1 MKTNATEFTGFP
13 AGKTH
18 LTPIPGPFFT
28 EILPQ
33 IDDLDELKVCLYA
46 IWRLDQQEG
55 SLRFLRRSD
64 IALDRRFMDGLSPD
78 ATRTEA
84 CLDDALA
91 RAVARK
97 VLLVANAKTSS
108 GNEAVYFLNSAR
120 GRASVKSLQN
130 GEWDPS
136 ETAQAPV
143 SLDVE
148 KPNIFRLYEENIGPL
163 SPMIADALRDAEQEY
178 PVDWIDEAVRIA
190 ALNNVRRW
198 RYVEAI
204 LRSWKE
210 EGKHDTHRG
219 DASQDRRKYS
229 EGKFARFFEH

>member
-1 MKTNATEFTGFP
+1 MKTKENAFAGFP

-18 LTPIPGPFFT
+18 LTPVPAHFFT
-28 EILPQ
+28 ELLPQ
-33 IDDLDELKVCLYA
+33 IDDLGELKICLYA

-55 SLRFLRRSD
+55 NLRFLRRSD
-64 IALDRRFMDGLSPD
+64 IAADKRFVDGLSPD
-78 ATRTEA
+78 AGQAET

-97 VLLVANAKTSS
+97 VLLAAKAEGQAGS
-108 GNEAVYFLNSAR
+108 EMIYFLNSAR
-120 GRASVKSLQN
+120 GRASIQALQN
-130 GEWDPS
+130 GDWDPANA
-136 ETAQAPV
+136 AQAPI
-143 SLDVE
+143 SLEVE
-148 KPNIFRLYEENIGPL
+148 TPNIFRLYEENIGPL

-178 PVDWIDEAVRIA
+178 PADWIDEAVRIA

-210 EGKHDTHRG
+210 EGKHDSHRG